1 MDKLIIT
8 VTCDSKMSFPGNP
21 NCPEPSDTQ
30 AVADEYVRGVNA
42 GAAIAHT
49 HGSYTSDPEIQPD
62 GRKLQIPVV
71 EGWHDIVGRIRSAG
85 DPILQFGL
93 ASMRLEQKLELWKD
107 LGADMSSIAFNS
119 HDEYFQ
125 PDPAYPANEVYAVHP
140 VSELKQ
146 YARLANEYGVKLEI
160 EAFHTGAFWNINKL
174 REEPGL
180 LSDPLWITLFLGWP
194 GGSWTP
200 PTAAGLQYLVNNLPP
215 RRQLE
220 HELHGPV
227 RLLVRRGPLDR
238 PRWSRT
244 HRHGRLS
251 VSGERR
257 VCDNQRSA
265 RGKGRAHCARGG
277 ESDSLARRGAPN
289 DRAARKNRGYR
300 VAPIVGF
307 ASSSRGQ
314 EAVKKSLVPGRVR

>member
-21 NCPEPSDTQ
+21 HCPEPSDTK
-30 AVADEYVRGVNA
+30 AVADEYIRAVNA

-71 EGWHDIVGRIRSAG
+71 EGWHDIVGRIRSAVN
-85 DPILQFGL
+85 PILQFGL

-125 PDPAYPANEVYAVHP
+125 PDAAYPANEIYAVHP

-146 YARLANEYGVKLEI
+146 YAQLANEYGVKLEI
-160 EAFHTGAFWNINKL
+160 EAFHTGAFWNISKL

-180 LSDPLWITLFLGWP
+180 LPDPLWITLFLGWP

-215 RRQLE
+215 RANWNMSCMDPSVYWSIVAHSIALGGNVRIGMEDCPYLE
-220 HELHGPV
+220 NGEFATTNA
-227 RLLVRRGPLDR
+227 LLVEKAVRIAQE
-238 PRWSRT
+238 
-244 HRHGRLS
+244 
-251 VSGERR
+251 V
-257 VCDNQRSA
+257 
-265 RGKGRAHCARGG
+265 GRAIASP
-277 ESDSLARRGAPN
+277 EEARRMTGLPE
-289 DRAARKNRGYR
+289 RTAATG
-300 VAPIVGF
+300 
-307 ASSSRGQ
+307 
-314 EAVKKSLVPGRVR
+314 

>member
-215 RRQLE
+215 RANWNMSCMDPSVYWSVVAHSIALGGHVRIGMEDCPYLE
-220 HELHGPV
+220 NGEFATTNARLVEKAV
-227 RLLVRRGPLDR
+227 RIAQEV
-238 PRWSRT
+238 
-244 HRHGRLS
+244 
-251 VSGERR
+251 
-257 VCDNQRSA
+257 
-265 RGKGRAHCARGG
+265 GRAIASPDEARQMTGLP
-277 ESDSLARRGAPN
+277 ERT
-289 DRAARKNRGYR
+289 AATG
-300 VAPIVGF
+300 
-307 ASSSRGQ
+307 
-314 EAVKKSLVPGRVR
+314 